1 MVDMISMDDN
11 VAFGKIAF
19 SSLFPYNWILQLKKP
34 YLDQMVL
41 MRQIS

>member
-19 SSLFPYNWILQLKKP
+19 LPYSLIIGYYN
-34 YLDQMVL
+34 
-41 MRQIS
+41 

>member
-19 SSLFPYNWILQLKKP
+19 LPYFKGDKTKRIK
-34 YLDQMVL
+34 VE
-41 MRQIS
+41 